1 MKKAT
6 NASPDLDAVIFTGSG
21 CTGAIHKLLG
31 ILDLNRASNEIRS
44 CQKNKKNLRH
54 NHLSNTLT
62 ASFVASASD

>member
-31 ILDLNRASNEIRS
+31 ILDLNQASNEIRS
-44 CQKNKKNLRH
+44 CQKTRKI
-54 NHLSNTLT
+54 
-62 ASFVASASD
+62 